1 MTKKTSMHSVAQV
14 LSPDFGRTWHEAVAI
29 VQEVA
34 SQLTPGISMPAPE
47 DLLFDESGALVFG
60 FGSESRENPVVS
72 LSFLLKRLLDG
83 VDAPSGLVELA
94 NENSRPS
101 PAHATVQGFSRALAF
116 YERPNRSTDVQAVG
130 GRLRAGGMLNPDAE
144 FERLRE
150 KVAGTADSSEQKKA
164 PRKGLVTGRH
174 KKAIA
179 VAAVGV
185 AAFVAVLAV
194 TRAAPREAAAGSSA
208 SQPPAPTTPAPGPP
222 GVVKRAQDKVSETI
236 SAGLNKMGLSGTT
249 TAAAPVHAEAPL
261 PESRPIST
269 SGRRA
274 ARDVVLTKAR
284 PKTSSIPPVAPA
296 PLSDRAGAAA
306 PPLASDALPVP
317 TEPAA
322 PDMRNGG
329 ESVVYS
335 SADRAVQP
343 PTFWRPQL
351 PREPAPGSD
360 TGYFDIIVNEN
371 GDVEQVKLVSPK
383 HRYQERML
391 VAAAK
396 AWKFRPAVLN
406 GQTVKYRMRV
416 PIIVAGLP

>member
-1 MTKKTSMHSVAQV
+1 MTKKIPMHSVAQV

-34 SQLTPGISMPAPE
+34 SQLTPGLSMPAPE
-47 DLLFDESGALVFG
+47 DLLFDDSGALVFG
-60 FGSESRENPVVS
+60 FGSESHENPVVS
-72 LSFLLKRLLDG
+72 LSLLLKGLLDR
-83 VDAPSGLVELA
+83 VEAPTGLVDLA
-94 NENSRPS
+94 NENARSS
-101 PAHATVQGFSRALAF
+101 PAHATVEGFSRALAF

-130 GRLRAGGMLNPDAE
+130 GRRRAGGMLNPDAE

-194 TRAAPREAAAGSSA
+194 TRAAPRESAAESSA
-208 SQPPAPTTPAPGPP
+208 SQPPAPATP
-222 GVVKRAQDKVSETI
+222 GVIKRAQDKMSETL

-296 PLSDRAGAAA
+296 PLSDRPAAA
-306 PPLASDALPVP
+306 AAPLASDALQVP

-322 PDMRNGG
+322 PDTRNGG

>member
-1 MTKKTSMHSVAQV
+1 MTKKTPMHSVAQV

-34 SQLTPGISMPAPE
+34 SQLAPGISMPAPE

-101 PAHATVQGFSRALAF
+101 PAHATVEGFSRALAF
-116 YERPNRSTDVQAVG
+116 YERPNRSTDVQAVAS
-130 GRLRAGGMLNPDAE
+130 RLRAGGMLNPDAE

-150 KVAGTADSSEQKKA
+150 KVAGTAESSEKKKE
-164 PRKGLVTGRH
+164 PQKGLVTGRH

-194 TRAAPREAAAGSSA
+194 TRAAPRESPAGSSA
-208 SQPPAPTTPAPGPP
+208 SQPPAPATP
-222 GVVKRAQDKVSETI
+222 GVIKRAQDKMSETL
-236 SAGLNKMGLSGTT
+236 SAGLNKIGLSGTT

-274 ARDVVLTKAR
+274 ARDVVLDKAR
-284 PKTSSIPPVAPA
+284 PKTPSIPPVAPV
-296 PLSDRAGAAA
+296 PPSDRPTAAA
-306 PPLASDALPVP
+306 PPLAADAMPVP

-322 PDMRNGG
+322 PDPRNGG

-406 GQTVKYRMRV
+406 GQNVKYRMRV